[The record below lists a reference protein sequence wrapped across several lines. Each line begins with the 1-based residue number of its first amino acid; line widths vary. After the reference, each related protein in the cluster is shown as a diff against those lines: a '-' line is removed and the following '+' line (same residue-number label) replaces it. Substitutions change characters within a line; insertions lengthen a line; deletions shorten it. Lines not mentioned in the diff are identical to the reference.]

1 MAGSETEMN
10 FTLKA
15 WTAGLALLAAGPVVA
30 ADFQAVP
37 FDDAHWTFKGEAA
50 PVQQLRQPALRLRE
64 GSAVLKADSFS
75 TGVIEYDVQVP
86 LDAVY
91 TGLRFRGQDDGD
103 YEYFYLRPD
112 RSGYA
117 DSNQYTPVFHGDSG
131 WQVYYGPEYSSAESY
146 KVGGWNHVEIRIYP
160 DSADVYV
167 NGQRSLRIPE
177 LRGHWAGGFLA
188 LSSSP
193 GSHNGADE
201 AFYANFRY
209 RPEPLSRPADMP
221 SPKAFNPAGLVRQWQ
236 VSAPLSEAQA
246 AAGGAVGGQ
255 AWTVLPPETNGL
267 ANLARLAAPTKGR
280 PTVVARFEVTAAKSG
295 SRLLRFGYSDK
306 VRILVNGQ
314 PVFVG
319 DSTFLARDQQFLGTA
334 GFNDAVAVP
343 LRQGRNEIAFMVS
356 ENYGGW
362 AAGAWFEDP
371 AGLSGPGLEPA
382 RP

>member
-1 MAGSETEMN
+1 MN
-10 FTLKA
+10 RSLKGRIA
-15 WTAGLALLAAGPVVA
+15 ALAILTAGPAAA
-30 ADFQAVP
+30 ADSQSVP
-37 FDDAHWTFKGEAA
+37 FDAAHWTFKGEAA
-50 PVQQLRQPALRLRE
+50 PVQQLNQPALRLRE
-64 GSAVLKADSFS
+64 GSAVLKADVFA

-91 TGLRFRGQDDGD
+91 TGLRFHGQDDGD

-117 DSNQYTPVFHGDSG
+117 DSNQYTPVLHGDSG
-131 WQVYYGPEYSSAESY
+131 WQVYYGPEYSSTESY
-146 KVGGWNHVEIRIYP
+146 KFGGWNHVEVRIYP

-167 NGQRSLRIPE
+167 NGRRSLRIPE
-177 LRGHWAGGFLA
+177 LKGHWGSGFLA

-209 RPEPLSRPADMP
+209 RPEPLARPADMP
-221 SPKAFNPAGLVRQWQ
+221 APKAFSALGLVRQWR
-236 VSAPLSEAQA
+236 VSAPMSEPDASVS
-246 AAGGAVGGQ
+246 AAGGPGAGVG
-255 AWTVLPPETNGL
+255 WTVLPPETNGL

-280 PTVVARFEVTAAKSG
+280 STVVARFEVTSAKAG
-295 SRLLRFGYSDK
+295 SRLLRLGYSDK
-306 VRILVNGQ
+306 VKILVNGQ

-319 DSTFLARDQQFLGTA
+319 DATFLARDQQFLGTA
-334 GFNDAVAVP
+334 GFHDAVAVP
-343 LRQGRNEIAFMVS
+343 LKQGRNQIAFVVT
-356 ENYGGW
+356 EAYGGW